1 MPTDGHLWLIGMM
14 GAGKTTVGR
23 ILARRMDRPFIDV
36 DDVIVTVAGKT
47 VAEIFATDGEMAFR
61 RLERDAVTRIAA
73 GPHAV
78 VATGGGAVLEPANVE
93 TMRRTGT
100 VILLDARPTT
110 LAGRVGSTGRPL
122 LADGDTEE
130 LLAGILDARATRYA
144 TAAHGAV
151 PTDELAPEAIADRIE
166 ERWTAS

>member
-23 ILARRMDRPFIDV
+23 ILAHRTGRPFVDV
-36 DDVIVTVAGKT
+36 DDVVAT
-47 VAEIFATDGEMAFR
+47 TAERAISEIFATDGEATFR

-78 VATGGGAVLEPANVE
+78 VATGGGAVLDAANVE

-100 VILLDARPTT
+100 VVLLHATPST
-110 LAGRVGSTGRPL
+110 LAQRVGAGGRPL
-122 LADGDTEE
+122 LAGGNVEE
-130 LLAGILDARATRYA
+130 LLAGILADRAPRYA
-144 TAAHGAV
+144 AAAHDAV
-151 PTDELAPEAIADRIE
+151 HTDQLDPETVADRIE